1 METQLFKEMKLNEEE
16 KVELMEE
23 IENNRTKIKE
33 LEDLLEMKE
42 SGNSGNPHQSHISA
56 SSNKK
61 ESIKSQS
68 SLKYSTNS
76 QLLMSASHLNS
87 RRYRGSGIDFDL
99 SEAGSSFFEPSVFS
113 NVE

>member
-1 METQLFKEMKLNEEE
+1 M
-16 KVELMEE
+16 
-23 IENNRTKIKE
+23 
-33 LEDLLEMKE
+33 EMKE

-56 SSNKK
+56 SSNKR

-76 QLLMSASHLNS
+76 QLLMSASHLNN
-87 RRYRGSGIDFDL
+87 RKYRGSGIDFEL

-113 NVE
+113 NVEEIFDKEELPYERMKIKRKEQIKLL